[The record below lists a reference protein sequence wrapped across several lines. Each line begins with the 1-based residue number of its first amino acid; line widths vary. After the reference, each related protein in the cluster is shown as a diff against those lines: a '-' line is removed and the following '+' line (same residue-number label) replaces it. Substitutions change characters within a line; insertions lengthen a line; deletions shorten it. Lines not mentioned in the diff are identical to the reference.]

1 MLMDK
6 DLKKNIIILALD
18 NLISSYSIAL
28 EDAETTLEKED
39 IETMQEIIQGA
50 QEILLEYSQDI
61 TTPRPQWNKIS
72 KT

>member
-1 MLMDK
+1 M
-6 DLKKNIIILALD
+6 NVETIINKCD
-18 NLISSYSIAL
+18 EKYS
-28 EDAETTLEKED
+28 KED
-39 IETMQEIIQGA
+39 IETMQEIIHGA